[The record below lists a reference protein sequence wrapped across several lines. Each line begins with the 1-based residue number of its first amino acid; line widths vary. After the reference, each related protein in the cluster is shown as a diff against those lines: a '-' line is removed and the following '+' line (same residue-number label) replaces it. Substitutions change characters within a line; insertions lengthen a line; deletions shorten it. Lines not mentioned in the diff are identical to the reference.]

1 MTTTNTGLIQS
12 ALAFIPAHDRETWLR
27 VGMALKSEL
36 GEEGFPLWNDWSANA
51 DSYKP
56 GDAKDVWRSV
66 NGSGG
71 VGIATLFHLA
81 KENGY
86 RADLPRPEARP
97 RPPEAPAA
105 DRKDKAARQMKAADK
120 AQALWQA
127 APPCADHPYLTLK
140 GVQGY
145 GVKCFQGE
153 LTIGGQNCRGCLL
166 VPIQDGA
173 GKLHSLQFLAD
184 DGQKRFLPGGAK
196 QGHFF
201 LIPGGE
207 SQPLGDM
214 SRLLM
219 CEGYATGASL
229 HEATG
234 RPVAVAFDSGNLLAV
249 AQGLRQTHP
258 AAALVICADND
269 TRTPGNPG
277 LRKAQEAARAVN
289 GLLAVPV
296 FADPQSGTDFNDLHR
311 AAGIEAVKAA
321 LEQAAAPDAPAAAN
335 DSQTAPYFYLD
346 EHNPEPTRRG
356 VWHVG
361 LDKEGNPKAPQHICG
376 VLKVLALTRN
386 ADHMGHGYL
395 LEWLDRDNHRHQW
408 AMPAELFKGDGSD
421 VRGYLMSGGLFI
433 APSLSARNLLSQ
445 YIQTQQTPGRV
456 LCVERTGWQD
466 NREKRLVFVTPERT
480 YGPQAASVVYQSDSH
495 MPHGY
500 KSKADLDAWRDRIA
514 ACCSGNSRLVFG
526 VSCAFAGALLKL
538 AGDESGGFHFR
549 GNSSLGKSTAQHVAC
564 SVWGSREFKQSW
576 RSTINGLEATAAMY
590 NDGLLVLDEI
600 AQAEPRDVGE
610 TVYMLANGQG
620 KNRASKSVLPRK
632 LLTWR
637 LLFLSS
643 GEVSLNQHMQAAGR
657 KIRAGQELRLVDI
670 PADTESGHGLVE
682 TLHGFASSK
691 DLVEALNQRTGEHYG
706 SAGKAFL
713 EAITRNPEELAR
725 EVNERRK
732 RCVEALAPAD
742 AGGQVL
748 RVATRFALV
757 AVAGELATEYGITG
771 WPKGEAWRG
780 VKACFDAWLSQRGTV
795 GNLERELL
803 LQQVKAFLEQHGESR
818 FSDLTLD
825 HHTTKTTI
833 NRMGYREPDDE
844 GMIYFVLGEAFKEV
858 ISGYDKD
865 FVVGVLKDAGWLRTG
880 EGKHVQVRKRLPEGN
895 VRVYCLMG
903 KHIFDD

>member
-1 MTTTNTGLIQS
+1 MTSNPLAAIQA
-12 ALAFIPAHDRETWLR
+12 ALTYIPAHDRETWLR

-36 GEEGFPLWNDWSANA
+36 GEAGFPVWNDWSATA

-71 VGIATLFHLA
+71 VNIATLFHLA

-86 RADLPRPEARP
+86 RADLPRPEP
-97 RPPEAPAA
+97 RVRAVASHTTGSEDKA
-105 DRKDKAARQMKAADK
+105 DRQAKAAAKALT
-120 AQALWQA
+120 LWES
-127 APPCADHPYLTLK
+127 APPCAEHPYLTGK
-140 GVQGY
+140 GVLAH
-145 GVKCFQGE
+145 GVRVFQGE
-153 LTIGGQNCRGCLL
+153 LTIGGQNCRGNLL
-166 VPIQDGA
+166 IPLRDSVGTVR
-173 GKLHSLQFLAD
+173 SLQFLTD

-201 LIPGGE
+201 LIPGEACG
-207 SQPLGDM
+207 P
-214 SRLLM
+214 SRWLV

-234 RPVAVAFDSGNLLAV
+234 LPVAVAFDAGNLLAV
-249 AQGLRQTHP
+249 AKSLREQYP
-258 AAALVICADND
+258 EAALVICADND
-269 TRTPGNPG
+269 TATTGNPG
-277 LRKAQEAARAVN
+277 LRKAADAARAVG
-289 GLLAVPV
+289 GLLAAPV
-296 FADPQSGTDFNDLHR
+296 FADPHTGTDFNDLHR
-311 AAGIEAVKAA
+311 AAGLEAVKAA
-321 LEQAAAPDAPAAAN
+321 VEQATAPDTPAAATD
-335 DSQTAPYFYLD
+335 DSHQTAPYFYLD

-386 ADHMGHGYL
+386 SDHMGHGYL
-395 LEWLDRDNHRHQW
+395 LEWLDRDHHRHRW

-456 LCVERTGWQD
+456 LCVDRTGWQE
-466 NREKRLVFVTPERT
+466 NRDRRPVFVTPERT
-480 YGPQAASVVYQSDSH
+480 IGPRAETVVYQSDSH

-500 KSKADLDAWRDRIA
+500 KRKGDADAWRERIA
-514 ACCSGNSRLVFG
+514 ACCAGNSRLVFG

-549 GNSSLGKSTAQHVAC
+549 GNSSLGKSTAQHVAA
-564 SVWGSREFKQSW
+564 SVWGGRDYKQSW

-590 NDGLLVLDEI
+590 NDGLLILDEI
-600 AQAEPRDVGE
+600 AQAEPRDIGE

-620 KNRASKSVLPRK
+620 KNRASKTVLPRK

-670 PADTESGHGLVE
+670 PADTGSGHGLVE

-691 DLVEALNQRTGEHYG
+691 DLVEALNQRSVEHYG
-706 SAGKAFL
+706 SAGQAFL
-713 EAITRNPEELAR
+713 EAITRNPEDLAR

-732 RCVEALAPAD
+732 RCVEALAPD
-742 AGGQVL
+742 KAGGQVL
-748 RVATRFALV
+748 RVASRFALV

-771 WPKGEAWRG
+771 WSKGEAWRG
-780 VKACFDAWLSQRGTV
+780 VKACFDAWLEQRGTV

-803 LQQVKAFLEQHGESR
+803 LRQVKAFLEQHGESR

-825 HHTTKTTI
+825 HNTTKTTI

-844 GMIYFVLGEAFKEV
+844 GQLYFVLSEAFKE
-858 ISGYDKD
+858 IIQGYDKD
-865 FVVGVLKDAGWLRTG
+865 FAVAVLKEAGWLRTG
-880 EGKHVQVRKRLPEGN
+880 EGKHVQTRKRLPEGN
-895 VRVYCLMG
+895 VRVYCLTG